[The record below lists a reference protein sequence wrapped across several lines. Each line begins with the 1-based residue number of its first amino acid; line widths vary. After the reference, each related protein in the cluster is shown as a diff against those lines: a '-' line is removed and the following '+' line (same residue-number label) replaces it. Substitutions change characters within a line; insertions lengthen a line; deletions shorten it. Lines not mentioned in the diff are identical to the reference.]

1 MIKRTARVTLLP
13 AVFALGLFALGVFAF
28 GFVAVGCG
36 GGEPE
41 GEATWETHTTA
52 PDESAGSEETAASE
66 ESPEPEAAA
75 E

>member
-1 MIKRTARVTLLP
+1 MSTERARRFIVALL
-13 AVFALGLFALGVFAF
+13 FSIGLFAA
-28 GFVAVGCG
+28 GCG

-52 PDESAGSEETAASE
+52 PAQSAGSEEAGGADGASSE
-66 ESPEPEAAA
+66 EAAA